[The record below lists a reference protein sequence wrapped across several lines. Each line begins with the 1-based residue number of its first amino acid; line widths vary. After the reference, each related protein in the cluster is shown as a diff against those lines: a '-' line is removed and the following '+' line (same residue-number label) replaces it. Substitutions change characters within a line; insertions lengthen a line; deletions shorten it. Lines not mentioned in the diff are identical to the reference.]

1 MTRLPNSLSVSLW
14 GIGGCWIAVAIAY
27 LTDSGMVPIDSL
39 LVSLAVLLLVPL
51 AVINILGGM
60 AQWPPEPRL

>member
-14 GIGGCWIAVAIAY
+14 GIGVCWIAVAIAY
-27 LTDSGMVPIDSL
+27 LMDSDMIPIDSL

-51 AVINILGGM
+51 AVIGALGGM
-60 AQWPPEPRL
+60 TQWPPEPRP

>member
-1 MTRLPNSLSVSLW
+1 
-14 GIGGCWIAVAIAY
+14 
-27 LTDSGMVPIDSL
+27 
-39 LVSLAVLLLVPL
+39 VLLLVPL

>member
-14 GIGGCWIAVAIAY
+14 GIGVCWIAVAIAY
-27 LTDSGMVPIDSL
+27 LTDSDMVPIDSL

>member
-1 MTRLPNSLSVSLW
+1 MGHRRLLD
-14 GIGGCWIAVAIAY
+14 AVAIAY

>member
-14 GIGGCWIAVAIAY
+14 GIGVCWIAVAIAY
-27 LTDSGMVPIDSL
+27 LMDSDMIPIDSL

-51 AVINILGGM
+51 AVIGALGGM
-60 AQWPPEPRL
+60 TQWPPEPRS